1 MRTRDFEGRFKTLKR
16 GRLQAVS
23 FLSELPLTKH
33 DLQSFAVDLTLFTVR
48 LCDTEIVNEMILIL
62 SFFLAS
68 NDFVNRYWIV

>member
-1 MRTRDFEGRFKTLKR
+1 MNLYQAVGRNLLRTRDFEGRFKTLKR

-48 LCDTEIVNEMILIL
+48 FCVNLLIIKMILIV
-62 SFFLAS
+62 SF
-68 NDFVNRYWIV
+68 I